1 MKKFLL
7 GAFVGLLFAFVCIV
21 VLVAVALKIGAN
33 KAPAIASNSALVLNL
48 NGDLPEVP
56 QIDVDIPLVPNQSAP
71 TVRDIWAA
79 LRSAANDSRIKAIV
93 LKPRGMGIGWGKLSE
108 LRTELAQF
116 KRSGKPIYAYLQTPG
131 MHEYYLA
138 SVADRIYLSSDDYIE
153 LKGFRVEATYLKGT
167 ADKLGIR
174 FDIDHMGRYKDAGD
188 VFTRTNMSSET
199 REVFNDI
206 LDQIY
211 GSFCSVVSEGR
222 HKSVDDV
229 KLLVDQGPSLAR
241 AAKQAGLIDEIG
253 YESQLFR
260 DLTDKLKLS
269 SLPKTPYRNYVR
281 ATAGSGER
289 IALLAGEGEIIRG
302 SVDQPFGQAQVIAS
316 ETFSKTIA
324 EVRRDTSIK
333 GVILRVNSPGGDAVA
348 SDEILHELKLLA
360 SEKPLVISMSDLA
373 ASGGYFISMTG
384 DPVVAYPD
392 TITGSIGVVY
402 GKPNLHGLYDKIGVT
417 KDLLTRG
424 PYAAIDSDYTSLSDL
439 EKQKLHEGIAAT
451 YKSFVT
457 KVATARKKT
466 YDQIDPIAQGRVW
479 MGAQAGKN
487 GLVDRLGGIDTA
499 VQVVRERAK
508 LPASAS
514 IDLVSFPPRRS
525 LVEMLLSGNPDALT
539 EAAITKNLQKVL
551 GDMPSPALLH
561 GGILAIMPY
570 RISIR

>member
-21 VLVAVALKIGAN
+21 VLVAVALKIGAS
-33 KAPAIASNSALVLNL
+33 KAPAIANNSALVLNVE
-48 NGDLPEVP
+48 GDLPEVP
-56 QIDVDIPLVPNQSAP
+56 QVDVDIPFVPSQSTP
-71 TVRDIWAA
+71 TVRDIWLA
-79 LRSAANDSRIKAIV
+79 LRSAANDSRVKAIV
-93 LKPRGMGIGWGKLSE
+93 LKPRGLSVGWGKLSE
-108 LRTELAQF
+108 LRSELAQF

-138 SVADRIYLSSDDYIE
+138 SVADRIYLSPDDYIE

-167 ADKLGIR
+167 VDKLGIH

-211 GSFCSVVSEGR
+211 GSFCNVVAEGR
-222 HKSVDDV
+222 RKSLDDV
-229 KLLVDQGPSLAR
+229 RLLIDQGPSLAPT
-241 AAKQAGLIDEIG
+241 AKQAGLIDEIG

-281 ATAGSGER
+281 ATESSGER
-289 IALLAGEGEIIRG
+289 IAFLAGEGEIMRG
-302 SVDQPFGQAQVIAS
+302 SVDQPFGQTQMIAS
-316 ETFSKTIA
+316 ETFSKTVA
-324 EVRRDTSIK
+324 QVRRDKSIK
-333 GVILRVNSPGGDAVA
+333 GVILRVDSPGGDAVA

-457 KVATARKKT
+457 KVAAARKKT

-479 MGAQAGKN
+479 MGAQASKN

-499 VQVVRERAK
+499 VQMIRERAK
-508 LPASAS
+508 LPADAS
-514 IDLVSFPPRRS
+514 IDLVSYPPRRS

-539 EAAITKNLQKVL
+539 EAAVAKSLQKLL
-551 GDMPSPALLH
+551 GDMPSPALMH
-561 GGILAIMPY
+561 GGVLAIMPY